1 MSINT
6 SLYSINKIDF
16 VDGSSHLEVV
26 RGKKVIAVAQDY
38 TEAYDAMQVDFDKIE
53 DNSKIGKSITAKLG
67 KASLEI
73 KRLEA
78 EAIKSTK
85 DIGALTTENAELL
98 EQLERFTTNTASAKV
113 NDLAET
119 NAKLRKQLG
128 EKHDDNCRLQRQLA
142 EQHNKLREAYAQC
155 VYGTCHDDLEES
167 TLSAQVRMSNAEVKV
182 DDLTEENAILRRQ
195 VDTALK
201 ELKDL
206 EMLEDSAASRAIIK
220 DLERLTAKVNTLW
233 EERYDS

>member
-98 EQLERFTTNTASAKV
+98 EQLERFTTNTASATV

-142 EQHNKLREAYAQC
+142 EQHNKLREAYRC
-155 VYGTCHDDLEES
+155 YDDLEES

-195 VDTALK
+195 VATTLK

>member
-142 EQHNKLREAYAQC
+142 EQHNKLREAYT
-155 VYGTCHDDLEES
+155 YHDDLEES

-195 VDTALK
+195 V
-201 ELKDL
+201 
-206 EMLEDSAASRAIIK
+206 
-220 DLERLTAKVNTLW
+220 
-233 EERYDS
+233 ERYEDDVYKRQHDMYANSK

>member
-85 DIGALTTENAELL
+85 DIGALTTENA
-98 EQLERFTTNTASAKV
+98 
-113 NDLAET
+113 
-119 NAKLRKQLG
+119 KLRKKLG
-128 EKHDDNCRLQRQLA
+128 EKHDDYCRLQRQLA
-142 EQHNKLREAYAQC
+142 DQHNKLREAYT
-155 VYGTCHDDLEES
+155 YHDDLEES

-195 VDTALK
+195 V
-201 ELKDL
+201 
-206 EMLEDSAASRAIIK
+206 
-220 DLERLTAKVNTLW
+220 
-233 EERYDS
+233 ERYEDDVYKRQHDMYANSK

>member
-85 DIGALTTENAELL
+85 DIGALTTENA
-98 EQLERFTTNTASAKV
+98 
-113 NDLAET
+113 
-119 NAKLRKQLG
+119 KLRKKLG
-128 EKHDDNCRLQRQLA
+128 EKHDDYCRLQRQLA
-142 EQHNKLREAYAQC
+142 DQHNKLREAYT
-155 VYGTCHDDLEES
+155 YHDDLEES

-220 DLERLTAKVNTLW
+220 DLERLTSMVETLW

>member
-1 MSINT
+1 MSFNMD
-6 SLYSINKIDF
+6 LYSIDK
-16 VDGSSHLEVV
+16 VEVEHADV
-26 RGKKVIAVAQDY
+26 KTFLRVLFEGYLLGTCWTYA
-38 TEAYDAMQVDFDKIE
+38 EAYDIMEAHAQRNPILSAE
-53 DNSKIGKSITAKLG
+53 ELSQ
-67 KASLEI
+67 EI
-73 KRLEA
+73 LYEREIVHLEA
-78 EAIKSTK
+78 
-85 DIGALTTENAELL
+85 ENAELRSKVKDL
-98 EQLERFTTNTASAKV
+98 EQ
-113 NDLAET
+113 
-119 NAKLRKQLG
+119 
-128 EKHDDNCRLQRQLA
+128 
-142 EQHNKLREAYAQC
+142 
-155 VYGTCHDDLEES
+155 S

>member
-98 EQLERFTTNTASAKV
+98 EQLERFTTNTASATV

-119 NAKLRKQLG
+119 NAKLRKQLR
-128 EKHDDNCRLQRQLA
+128 EKNETRQGMI
-142 EQHNKLREAYAQC
+142 NKLREAYT
-155 VYGTCHDDLEES
+155 YHDDLEES

-195 VDTALK
+195 V
-201 ELKDL
+201 
-206 EMLEDSAASRAIIK
+206 
-220 DLERLTAKVNTLW
+220 
-233 EERYDS
+233 ERYEDDVYKRQHDRYANSK